1 MTLLTGPG
9 AISVE
14 DEIYAYSQRVDF
26 SAYASGAEAIALDFT
41 SPNGHYNCL
50 VNVSLDVGGMA
61 QNDLLAVIIR
71 ANGENLFQA
80 KWALLASY
88 GAPQSIYPL
97 TVILPPN
104 TRFKAILALTS
115 GTAMV
120 GSGSVILTGR
130 RIGRA

>member
-1 MTLLTGPG
+1 MTLLAGPG
-9 AISVE
+9 AISVQ
-14 DEIYAYSQRVDF
+14 DELYAYSQRVDF

-41 SPNGHYNCL
+41 SPNAHYSCTLNI
-50 VNVSLDVGGMA
+50 SLDVGSMA
-61 QNDLLAVIIR
+61 QGDLLSVIIR
-71 ANGENLFQA
+71 ANGENLYQA

-104 TRFKAILALTS
+104 TRFKAILTLSS

-120 GSGSVILTGR
+120 GSGSVILVGR
-130 RIGRA
+130 KLGDG

>member
-9 AISVE
+9 AISVQ

-26 SAYASGAEAIALDFT
+26 SAYASGAEATALDFT
-41 SPNGHYNCL
+41 SPDDHYSCTI
-50 VNVSLDVGGMA
+50 NVSLDVGSMA
-61 QNDLLAVIIR
+61 QGDLLSVIIR
-71 ANGENLFQA
+71 CNGENLFQA

-104 TRFKAILALTS
+104 TRFKAILSLSS

-120 GSGSVILTGR
+120 GSGSVILVGR
-130 RIGRA
+130 RLGRA

>member
-26 SAYASGAEAIALDFT
+26 SAYASGAEALALDFT
-41 SPNGHYNCL
+41 SPNGHYSCL

-71 ANGENLFQA
+71 CNGENLFQA

-97 TVILPPN
+97 NVILPPN
-104 TRFKAILALTS
+104 TRFKAILALSS

-130 RIGRA
+130 RIGA

>member
-9 AISVE
+9 AISVQ

-26 SAYASGAEAIALDFT
+26 SAYASGAEATALDFT
-41 SPNGHYNCL
+41 SPDDHYIRTL
-50 VNVSLDVGGMA
+50 NVSLDVGSMA
-61 QNDLLAVIIR
+61 QGDLLSVIIR
-71 ANGENLFQA
+71 ANGENLYQA

-97 TVILPPN
+97 TVILPPF
-104 TRFKAILALTS
+104 TRFKAILALSS

-120 GSGSVILTGR
+120 GSGSVILVGR
-130 RIGRA
+130 RLGDG

>member
-9 AISVE
+9 AISVG

-41 SPNGHYNCL
+41 SPNGHYSCL
-50 VNVSLDVGGMA
+50 VNVSLDVGSMA

-71 ANGENLFQA
+71 ANGENLFSA

-97 TVILPPN
+97 NVILPPN
-104 TRFKAILALTS
+104 TRFKAILALSS

>member
-9 AISVE
+9 AISVK
-14 DEIYAYSQRVDF
+14 DELYAYSQRVDF
-26 SAYASGAEAIALDFT
+26 SAYASGELVEPVDFT
-41 SPNGHYNCL
+41 SPNAHYSCTLNI
-50 VNVSLDVGGMA
+50 SLDVGSMA
-61 QNDLLAVIIR
+61 QGDLLAVILR
-71 ANGENLFQA
+71 ANGENLYQA

-104 TRFKAILALTS
+104 TRFKAILTLSS

-120 GSGSVILTGR
+120 GSGSVILVGR
-130 RIGRA
+130 KLGDG

>member
-41 SPNGHYNCL
+41 SPNDHYSCL
-50 VNVSLDVGGMA
+50 INVSLDVGSMA

-71 ANGENLFQA
+71 ANGENLFSA

-97 TVILPPN
+97 NVILPPN
-104 TRFKAILALTS
+104 TRFKAILALSS

-130 RIGRA
+130 RIGGR